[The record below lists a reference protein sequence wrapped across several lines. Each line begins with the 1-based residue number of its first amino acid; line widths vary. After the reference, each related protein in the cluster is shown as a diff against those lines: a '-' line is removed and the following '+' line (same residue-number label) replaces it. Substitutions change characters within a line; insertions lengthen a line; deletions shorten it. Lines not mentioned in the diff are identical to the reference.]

1 MKNIICL
8 LITFITVH
16 FTNGQD
22 KSSKIYVE
30 YAVNKG
36 SINSTEYLIA
46 NTNNALYTTDF
57 IEVKNDKTIESED
70 GDDYRINP
78 EIVKVNA
85 MKYYSQLDSPY
96 LYFVSQSKNSE
107 NTIVAVDSLP
117 KLQWELSPNKT
128 KEINTFTCFE
138 AKTTF
143 RGSKIV
149 AYYAPGIPAG
159 FGPFKLKGL
168 PGLILEAYNEYSGL
182 KYHWKAIKIISPFNQ
197 KLNLKFSEELY
208 DSPLVT
214 YRSIVE
220 KFDNKLKQMDERMK
234 ARVSRGGSITL
245 NKTERVSL
253 EKIYEWEEK

>member
-1 MKNIICL
+1 MKCIIYF
-8 LITFITVH
+8 LIILISVH
-16 FTNGQD
+16 HINGQD

-30 YAVNKG
+30 YAVSKG
-36 SINSTEYLIA
+36 TINSTEYLVTNA
-46 NTNNALYTTDF
+46 NNAIYTTNFLEVANDQI
-57 IEVKNDKTIESED
+57 IETKD
-70 GDDYRINP
+70 GDDYSINP
-78 EIVKVNA
+78 DMVKVNA
-85 MKYYSQLDSPY
+85 MKYYTQLDSPY
-96 LYFVSQSKNSE
+96 LYFVSQSKKFE
-107 NTIVAVDSLP
+107 KIIVAVDSLP

-138 AKTTF
+138 ATTTF

-168 PGLILEAYNEYSGL
+168 PGLILEAYNEGRGL

-197 KLNLKFSEELY
+197 KLNLKFSQELY

-220 KFDNKLKQMDERMK
+220 KFDSKLKKMDQTMKTRM
-234 ARVSRGGSITL
+234 SRGSFITL
-245 NKTERVSL
+245 NKTERVSI
-253 EKIYEWEEK
+253 EKIYEWEEE